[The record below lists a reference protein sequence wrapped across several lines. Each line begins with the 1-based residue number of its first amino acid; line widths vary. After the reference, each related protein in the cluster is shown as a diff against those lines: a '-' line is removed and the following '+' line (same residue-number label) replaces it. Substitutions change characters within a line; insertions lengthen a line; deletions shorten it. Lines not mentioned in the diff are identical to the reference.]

1 MRIVGEKRDKVDRE
15 KKRNKRRKK
24 KEKKDG
30 DGQYGTSYSELSTDG
45 PAVRT
50 APIETVIIKI
60 YRIKKVMRFQ
70 AV

>member
-30 DGQYGTSYSELSTDG
+30 DGQYGTSYSELSTGG
-45 PAVRT
+45 PAVQT
-50 APIETVIIKI
+50 ATIRTVIKK
-60 YRIKKVMRFQ
+60 YRKRKVIFQ